1 MKIGILSDFHLGY
14 ERFFDDAYTQAREAI
29 ERASELAD
37 MLIIP
42 GDIFDYRKPEPEVMA
57 QAVEIFRDV
66 SQKNYD
72 AKVVEYTGKRLYTDK
87 PIIAIPGTHERRAED
102 SIDSVDVLHLAG
114 LLVEVNKSKAV
125 VQKGDERV
133 SVYGLGGIAEER
145 FKAALKDLDLNLNK
159 NEFNIFMIH
168 QTLYELLP
176 FSEEFTHIEE
186 LPEGFDL
193 YVNGHIHNRL
203 ELKCHGKEFLIPGS
217 TVLTQLK
224 GVEQEE
230 KGFIIYDTKTGTH
243 EFYKINS
250 RHFSLIKINIEGK
263 EPKTINE
270 SIQLAIEN
278 EIKNNKT
285 NKKPI
290 IKVEITGKLKEGFKP
305 IDINLGQ
312 ISSDNNEA
320 IVEITKN
327 NVEQI
332 SNSKEVEDLRNG
344 NLENISIKDF
354 GIAVFLEKLSNSKY
368 SLDANPSKLFDIL
381 SSEDKKEV
389 IIKNA
394 MDEIFSSN

>member
-278 EIKNNKT
+278 GIKNNKT